1 MRDIRTLDL
10 NLLRALDALLD
21 ERSVTRAADRL
32 ALTQPAVSGMLTRLR
47 ESFGDPLFLRSQ
59 RGVVPTLRALELAGP
74 VKRILDEIDGLLQPP
89 RFDPATAQFT
99 LSVAATDYA
108 LQAIMVPFLRRL
120 RQEAPNLKVAVRPIE
135 AKRMQSALEQGEL
148 DLVLITPEHAAPDLH
163 TRHLFREH
171 YVCALR
177 EGHPDATPDRMT
189 LDRFCALDHALVS
202 YTGGGFSGVTDAE
215 LAKLGRS
222 RRVVL
227 SITSFLVLLDI
238 LRQTDLITVVP
249 AKLLN
254 EAEGVRL
261 LAPPLAIPG
270 FDKLAAWHDRT
281 HRDAGH
287 RWVRALLFE
296 TCQHLGCPAHGAM
309 PAAGAE

>member
-47 ESFGDPLFLRSQ
+47 ESFDDPLFLRTQ
-59 RGVVPTLRALELAGP
+59 RGIVPTLRALGLAAP
-74 VKRILDEIDGLLQPP
+74 VKRILSEIDCLLQPP
-89 RFDPATAQFT
+89 GFDPATADFT

-108 LQAIMVPFLRRL
+108 LRVILVPFIARLRRL
-120 RQEAPNLKVAVRPIE
+120 APRLRVAVRPIE
-135 AKRMQSALEQGEL
+135 TARLQGALERGDL
-148 DLVLITPEHAAPDLH
+148 DLVLVTPENTLPELHA
-163 TRHLFREH
+163 RHLFTEH
-171 YVCALR
+171 YVGALR
-177 EGHPDATPDRMT
+177 HDHPDAMASELS

-202 YTGGGFSGVTDAE
+202 YTGGGFSGVTDSE

-222 RRVVL
+222 RRVVV

-238 LRQTDLITVVP
+238 LRTTDLLAVVP

-254 EAEGVRL
+254 EVEGIRL
-261 LAPPLAIPG
+261 IEPPLAIPG
-270 FDKLAAWHDRT
+270 FDQVAAWHDRT
-281 HRDAGH
+281 HRDPGH
-287 RWVRALLFE
+287 QWARSLLFE
-296 TCQHLGCPAHGAM
+296 TCQDLGCHRHIQP
-309 PAAGAE
+309 PAAAG